1 MEEGDI
7 EVAKMIVSKYSE
19 TFYMFSN
26 VGSTMSHAM
35 KLYFNQSVVWSI
47 GRTMPTDNK
56 LVSLSIDEI
65 YTVYAGIVLT
75 NTTEVVI
82 LNSTSGESL

>member
-1 MEEGDI
+1 
-7 EVAKMIVSKYSE
+7 
-19 TFYMFSN
+19 
-26 VGSTMSHAM
+26 MSHAM
-35 KLYFNQSVVWSI
+35 KLYFNQSVIWSI
-47 GRTMPTDNK
+47 GWTMPTDNK

-65 YTVYAGIVLT
+65 YAVYAGMVLT

>member
-1 MEEGDI
+1 
-7 EVAKMIVSKYSE
+7 
-19 TFYMFSN
+19 
-26 VGSTMSHAM
+26 
-35 KLYFNQSVVWSI
+35 
-47 GRTMPTDNK
+47 MPTDNK

-65 YTVYAGIVLT
+65 YAVYAGMVLT